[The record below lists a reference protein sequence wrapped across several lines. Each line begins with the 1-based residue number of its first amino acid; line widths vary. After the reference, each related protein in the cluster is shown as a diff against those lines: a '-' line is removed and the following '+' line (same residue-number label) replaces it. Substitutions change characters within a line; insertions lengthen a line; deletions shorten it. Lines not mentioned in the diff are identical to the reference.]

1 MAKIQKT
8 ANTADKKPVYRV
20 KGKPTAMGILATLF
34 FTIISIIFVSPIIIV
49 IITFICI

>member
-20 KGKPTAMGILATLF
+20 KEKPTLTGILATLF
-34 FTIISIIFVSPIIIV
+34 LSLIHI
-49 IITFICI
+49 